1 VVEWPLRQAI
11 GVPGLGTLNTG
22 GHAQVASVSRADPGN
37 DAGSRGW
44 RRADAVGVAL
54 LAAPG
59 ARWSCAPWKQWP
71 TQPLI
76 GACRRAVMAP
86 EPAPGGGWCWPYLL
100 ALGGARGA
108 GSTINGVMTPK
119 APPGRRHRKKL
130 RNRVPPRALLAI
142 AAVVGLAL
150 IVAITV
156 PAVLG
161 AASRQPGRKVA
172 PTVTV
177 SVPVP
182 QPTVTVTVPRP
193 GPTITVTQL
202 RPGPTVT
209 IRCRHPGRQC
219 GGA

>member
-1 VVEWPLRQAI
+1 
-11 GVPGLGTLNTG
+11 
-22 GHAQVASVSRADPGN
+22 
-37 DAGSRGW
+37 
-44 RRADAVGVAL
+44 
-54 LAAPG
+54 
-59 ARWSCAPWKQWP
+59 
-71 TQPLI
+71 
-76 GACRRAVMAP
+76 
-86 EPAPGGGWCWPYLL
+86 
-100 ALGGARGA
+100 
-108 GSTINGVMTPK
+108 
-119 APPGRRHRKKL
+119 
-130 RNRVPPRALLAI
+130 LLAI

>member
-1 VVEWPLRQAI
+1 MITPQA
-11 GVPGLGTLNTG
+11 P
-22 GHAQVASVSRADPGN
+22 R
-37 DAGSRGW
+37 
-44 RRADAVGVAL
+44 
-54 LAAPG
+54 
-59 ARWSCAPWKQWP
+59 
-71 TQPLI
+71 
-76 GACRRAVMAP
+76 
-86 EPAPGGGWCWPYLL
+86 
-100 ALGGARGA
+100 
-108 GSTINGVMTPK
+108 
-119 APPGRRHRKKL
+119 PGRRHRKKL
-130 RNRVPPRALLAI
+130 RNRVRPGGLLAI
-142 AAVVGLAL
+142 AAAVGLAL

-161 AASRQPGRKVA
+161 ATSRQPGRKAV

-209 IRCRHPGRQC
+209 IRCRHPGRRC